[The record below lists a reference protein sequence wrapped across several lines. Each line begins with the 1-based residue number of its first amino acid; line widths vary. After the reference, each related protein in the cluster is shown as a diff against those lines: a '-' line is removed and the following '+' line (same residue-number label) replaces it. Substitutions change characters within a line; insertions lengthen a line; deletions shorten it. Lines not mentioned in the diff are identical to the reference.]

1 MSDVR
6 DNPEQHRFELD
17 VEGHIAAAYYK
28 LEGDVITF
36 VHTEVP
42 QALSGR
48 GIGSKLAKG
57 ALDMVRARNLKVI
70 AQCRSSAATL
80 RSTPSTRICCG
91 RVGLF
96 PFVMPGL
103 DIASRVHP
111 TCDA

>member
-6 DNPEQHRFELD
+6 DNPQQHRFELD
-17 VEGHIAAAYYK
+17 VEGHIAAAYYR

-42 QALSGR
+42 QELSGR

-70 AQCRSSAATL
+70 AQCPFIGGYIAKHAEYQDLL
-80 RSTPSTRICCG
+80 R
-91 RVGLF
+91 
-96 PFVMPGL
+96 
-103 DIASRVHP
+103 
-111 TCDA
+111 